1 MRESISRS
9 DIWYS
14 GRRAII
20 CPSSLNI
27 ITHIALCMRE
37 NSSLSR
43 GRLCPAGRTR
53 GRNTAASL
61 YVTSLNTARGRRFM
75 P

>member
-1 MRESISRS
+1 
-9 DIWYS
+9 
-14 GRRAII
+14 
-20 CPSSLNI
+20 
-27 ITHIALCMRE
+27 MRE